1 MSQERKSHRGGGVLL
16 YQLTIFVATGGLD
29 RRDRLQEAGHRCRQH
44 RGTAPRVE
52 VDAGDHHERDDVLER
67 NLPRLRVDRER
78 GDLLVV
84 LDVLVDELA
93 ERLELARDFL
103 VRDRVEEEPAQLN
116 IVFAVVS
123 RPPAEKE
130 EGNESANG
138 EPCDKTTVGAEGPRH
153 LAQVDLTEAE
163 AAAVATLKTSAVDFR
178 VGSLFLTV
186 DAGGGTTDLAV
197 MQITSTDSKHPQMSQ
212 ISEVKGVGIGASLID
227 VAFINLVNSRL
238 AAYPEAH
245 RLLPHN
251 LAFRMSRSHHFK
263 TVKHK
268 FGERAYMQPV
278 FKIQLEGVSHDFS
291 HAGLRIVDGRM
302 MFTMQEIQ
310 VLFDVNIEGILRCIR
325 EQLDRL
331 VKKQQ
336 PQEIQKMETGRIS
349 VLATRIARASYGV
362 LIKEVYSPQQHFDEE
377 IQNDRFDPKKRW
389 AMNQIRW
396 LIRKGDSVNP
406 NSPLVHSLAV
416 SLAPGDTKRSRDAHI
431 VVSHNETSFLPKS
444 MKQEQLVLKNK
455 RGTCFSKGY
464 TFYLLNFDIRV
475 IIAPADLR
483 FELWFGGQKFSGN
496 HEPIAVSW
504 DQEGVKAGEMNEQ
517 ERNTVFGMSPAG

>member
-1 MSQERKSHRGGGVLL
+1 MTCWSAICRVFGSTESAAICSVPSSERPPMV
-16 YQLTIFVATGGLD
+16 
-29 RRDRLQEAGHRCRQH
+29 
-44 RGTAPRVE
+44 
-52 VDAGDHHERDDVLER
+52 
-67 NLPRLRVDRER
+67 
-78 GDLLVV
+78 VV

-123 RPPAEKE
+123 RVERPESLRFTEKE

-336 PQEIQKMETGRIS
+336 PQEIVRPS
-349 VLATRIARASYGV
+349 
-362 LIKEVYSPQQHFDEE
+362 
-377 IQNDRFDPKKRW
+377 
-389 AMNQIRW
+389 
-396 LIRKGDSVNP
+396 
-406 NSPLVHSLAV
+406 
-416 SLAPGDTKRSRDAHI
+416 
-431 VVSHNETSFLPKS
+431 SF
-444 MKQEQLVLKNK
+444 
-455 RGTCFSKGY
+455 
-464 TFYLLNFDIRV
+464 
-475 IIAPADLR
+475 
-483 FELWFGGQKFSGN
+483 
-496 HEPIAVSW
+496 
-504 DQEGVKAGEMNEQ
+504 
-517 ERNTVFGMSPAG
+517 